1 MSGVQTKEIV
11 SFGPTPESPYSTAVK
26 ADGLIYLSGTLAE
39 DAADAGGG
47 RDVGTETRLTLE
59 RMREVLQASGSS
71 LDHVVSVMVYLTAAE
86 DFQPMNAAYRA
97 FFPADPPTRTTVIT
111 RLVVPDA
118 RVEISLVAVPAG
130 RGREIVL
137 PQGWKRS
144 PNPYSYAIRSG
155 DTLFLAGLVSRNGAD
170 NAFVAGDVRVQTR
183 TIMENARQL
192 LEAAGLTFANI
203 VSARVYLTNAA
214 DFAAMNEVY
223 GEYFPSAP
231 PARATVQ
238 CGLAGPEAVVEITFI
253 ASAAPRAAIGTPP
266 SGLPLS
272 PAMKAGSRVYRLR
285 DARQH
290 CGDGRRR
297 GGADAGDAGEDR
309 PHARRRRRGAGRRR
323 RRAGLSHR
331 CRGVRRDERGVS
343 RVLRRRFPG
352 ASDRRGAARG
362 SRRARR
368 DHGHGGHSRKND
380 ERAHQALIRRFTS
393 SPAAGRSARVFERSE
408 DA

>member
-1 MSGVQTKEIV
+1 MAGVQIKEIV
-11 SFGPTPESPYSTAVK
+11 SVGPTPVSPYSTAVK
-26 ADGLIYLSGTLAE
+26 ADGLTYLSGTLAE
-39 DAADAGGG
+39 DAADANGT

-59 RMREVLQASGSS
+59 RMRDVLLASGSS

-86 DFQPMNAAYRA
+86 DFQPINAAYRP
-97 FFPADPPTRTTVIT
+97 FFQGDPPTRTTVIT
-111 RLVVPDA
+111 ELVVPDA

-130 RGREIVL
+130 TEREVVH

-144 PNPYSYAIRSG
+144 PNPYSYAIRAG

-192 LEAAGLTFANI
+192 LEAAGMTFANI
-203 VSARVYLTNAA
+203 VSARVYLTNAG

-231 PARATVQ
+231 PARATVK

-253 ASAAPRAAIGTPP
+253 ASAAPRAAIGEPP

-272 PAMKAGSRVYRLR
+272 PAVKAGNRLYLSGMLGNTPETE
-285 DARQH
+285 
-290 CGDGRRR
+290 GDVAAQTRATMVKIGRTL
-297 GGADAGDAGEDR
+297 ADAGAQPADVVE
-309 PHARRRRRGAGRRR
+309 
-323 RRAGLSHR
+323 GL
-331 CRGVRRDERGVS
+331 VYLTD
-343 RVLRRRFPG
+343 
-352 ASDRRGAARG
+352 
-362 SRRARR
+362 
-368 DHGHGGHSRKND
+368 
-380 ERAHQALIRRFTS
+380 
-393 SPAAGRSARVFERSE
+393 PAAFPLMNTEYRAFFGKDFPARATVVAPLVAPDGLVEIMVTALLP